1 MGVFDGVVCPSEIA
15 SVIRLVFQI
24 NSSLISLVAFS
35 ELLQQWLGEA
45 RPAPCIAEC
54 IASAQDQLVLSVE
67 EWPPLPRQPGAVD
80 TEFRHLRA

>member
-1 MGVFDGVVCPSEIA
+1 ME
-15 SVIRLVFQI
+15 RLKAQQHRLELRKCRRLHRS
-24 NSSLISLVAFS
+24 NAWLVAFS

-45 RPAPCIAEC
+45 RPAPCIAGC